1 MNPEENES
9 DQRWAE
15 NLARQARPPAEVDAT
30 RLLRERARL
39 MAGLPL
45 RPRGGSLQWL
55 AVAAALLAVAG
66 GGFISGWA
74 VRGHRLPA
82 SAVTL
87 PASLPPAA
95 MSMQSGARQLALDTL
110 LQSTNAGMRLDAIRL
125 LGQLQPAPAPA
136 VRDALLQALS
146 SDQNPGV
153 RLQALAA
160 LTRGDDSGSSAQA
173 LLTTLASTAVND
185 PNPGVRAQAFRALGR
200 SPAAIPVLLHLG
212 STASSQEVRL
222 HCAAELQHLQADVP
236 SQWLSAPAAEPKP

>member
-1 MNPEENES
+1 MSPEKKES

-15 NLARQARPPAEVDAT
+15 NLARHAPPPAEVDAT

-39 MAGLPL
+39 IAGLPR
-45 RPRGGSLQWL
+45 RPHRGSPKWL
-55 AVAAALLAVAG
+55 AVAAALLVVAG
-66 GGFISGWA
+66 GGFTSGWA
-74 VRGHRLPA
+74 VRGHRLA
-82 SAVTL
+82 SASVTL
-87 PASLPPAA
+87 PTSLPPAA
-95 MSMQSGARQLALDTL
+95 ASMQSGARQLALDTL

-125 LGQLQPAPAPA
+125 LGQLQPTPAPA

-160 LTRGDDSGSSAQA
+160 LTRGDASGNSAQA
-173 LLTTLASTAVND
+173 LLTTLASTALND

-236 SQWLSAPAAEPKP
+236 TQWLSAPAADPNP